1 MLVVKIAG
9 GLVLVALIVAFLLRG
24 RSSAPRTKSRG
35 DFRPTLPPSP
45 YKPSRGFRILD
56 GSEVEEPHQV
66 QRPRLDPNKEFVF
79 NDPTASSGESSTPPH
94 LRHDERWAL
103 DRSMRHAPHPRS
115 HSRRRR
121 GAWLILIV
129 VVIAALVAA
138 LLMGR
143 HPPAHHAA
151 LAVYL
156 AAPSSWMM

>member
-24 RSSAPRTKSRG
+24 RSSTPRTRTRG

-56 GSEVEEPHQV
+56 GSEVEEPHPV

-79 NDPTASSGESSTPPH
+79 NDPTALSAEPSALPH

-103 DRSMRHAPHPRS
+103 DRSMRHAPHPHSR
-115 HSRRRR
+115 SRRRR
-121 GAWLILIV
+121 AAWLILIAV
-129 VVIAALVAA
+129 LIAALVAA
-138 LLMGR
+138 MLMGR

-151 LAVYL
+151 FASYL
-156 AAPSSWMM
+156 VAPSSWMM